1 MLYSENEGKAG
12 YLILDGDRRKEQKR
26 HLPYIR
32 SILAC
37 TFSDSRHVKRNTML
51 QIFIV
56 TVTFILLIR
65 VFPMGVVQS
74 HTYSKQ
80 AAFERSKREEL
91 VGDAFTA
98 KDKKLQTVYFQ
109 ETHLYQI
116 TLYINCQNE
125 GEGTLL
131 FRLYNENYSCIY
143 EQEVSSSKIKAKGYI
158 QAVPDLDVEV
168 GKAYYYE
175 VIVPE
180 DTSAQ
185 FELPVADRGALAQL
199 ENSILYID
207 GIINDEICLI
217 ADFDYSRPLSIVA
230 IVLYDLFIIGGSLIV
245 YILVSLIVVWYD
257 RQTGK
262 TWLLSGKLF
271 RIMISALIGI
281 GAIILLVFSVALNQF
296 GGEIW
301 DRMFFLIGILA
312 GVMWLLAAIW
322 IPVWYPRPDK
332 PLKITVAKKRAL
344 IWRNYIQTVSFGL
357 LFYALCQYVNA
368 DRNYYHYTNTRW
380 MLIFLAIAFLMNYT
394 KKQFWNIL
402 SIVWLVLGGIG
413 SIIYCVQIDR
423 TDEQAFMLAR
433 LTCGVIVAWG
443 WLIVTI
449 LVTIIKKRGSLR
461 ENITSL
467 KRNPIKV
474 VQIVLLIVLIIF
486 MYVYRYEKVWVFTA
500 TLPFVALLFSRSS
513 DAANNR
519 FLRNFANGILL
530 SFGFVTIFCLAHRP
544 HHYWMLYRY
553 GGIFHTVAST
563 GMYLAVVLGAA
574 MAVLYGKLKKQ
585 KRMFARCWFEYLVTA
600 CTVGFI
606 LLTMSKT
613 ALLTTVVTVVSI
625 MILTAVVYHKNIQR
639 LLAEAGLL
647 AVVCAVSFPMVF
659 TAVRMM
665 PALVRDPVRYDVEF
679 QDSSF
684 MIDAGDPIDSDK
696 YMTVRR
702 FFLAFFGRFQ
712 TDQEAVLEDT
722 KQQEVLLAYTGA
734 GFAGANQKRA
744 VNEEDNSEEKS
755 SSSDISNGR
764 FDIFGDYIREI
775 GFKGHPK
782 MGPKRANGE
791 DYAHAHNSYLQVA
804 YNFGMMAGG
813 IFFILTVLA
822 LWKAVVLFYRQGS
835 RIGTFLV
842 PFALIMVFGFVSL
855 TEWAFHPCIPAGFCF
870 ILMQVFLLKR

>member
-262 TWLLSGKLF
+262 TWLL
-271 RIMISALIGI
+271 
-281 GAIILLVFSVALNQF
+281 
-296 GGEIW
+296 
-301 DRMFFLIGILA
+301 
-312 GVMWLLAAIW
+312 
-322 IPVWYPRPDK
+322 
-332 PLKITVAKKRAL
+332 
-344 IWRNYIQTVSFGL
+344 
-357 LFYALCQYVNA
+357 
-368 DRNYYHYTNTRW
+368 
-380 MLIFLAIAFLMNYT
+380 
-394 KKQFWNIL
+394 
-402 SIVWLVLGGIG
+402 
-413 SIIYCVQIDR
+413 
-423 TDEQAFMLAR
+423 
-433 LTCGVIVAWG
+433 
-443 WLIVTI
+443 
-449 LVTIIKKRGSLR
+449 
-461 ENITSL
+461 
-467 KRNPIKV
+467 
-474 VQIVLLIVLIIF
+474 
-486 MYVYRYEKVWVFTA
+486 
-500 TLPFVALLFSRSS
+500 
-513 DAANNR
+513 
-519 FLRNFANGILL
+519 
-530 SFGFVTIFCLAHRP
+530 
-544 HHYWMLYRY
+544 
-553 GGIFHTVAST
+553 
-563 GMYLAVVLGAA
+563 
-574 MAVLYGKLKKQ
+574 
-585 KRMFARCWFEYLVTA
+585 
-600 CTVGFI
+600 
-606 LLTMSKT
+606 
-613 ALLTTVVTVVSI
+613 
-625 MILTAVVYHKNIQR
+625 
-639 LLAEAGLL
+639 
-647 AVVCAVSFPMVF
+647 
-659 TAVRMM
+659 
-665 PALVRDPVRYDVEF
+665 
-679 QDSSF
+679 
-684 MIDAGDPIDSDK
+684 
-696 YMTVRR
+696 
-702 FFLAFFGRFQ
+702 
-712 TDQEAVLEDT
+712 
-722 KQQEVLLAYTGA
+722 
-734 GFAGANQKRA
+734 
-744 VNEEDNSEEKS
+744 
-755 SSSDISNGR
+755 
-764 FDIFGDYIREI
+764 
-775 GFKGHPK
+775 
-782 MGPKRANGE
+782 
-791 DYAHAHNSYLQVA
+791 
-804 YNFGMMAGG
+804 
-813 IFFILTVLA
+813 
-822 LWKAVVLFYRQGS
+822 
-835 RIGTFLV
+835 
-842 PFALIMVFGFVSL
+842 
-855 TEWAFHPCIPAGFCF
+855 
-870 ILMQVFLLKR
+870 